1 MSISDHEAAAPTAGP
16 MGSGGAAS
24 SERRRPF
31 EVLSHWIFAFDTRT
45 AGHLPVHWR
54 MPARFLVM
62 FTVLTLASS
71 FVVAQQTKQLLRA
84 DAESTAH
91 GWAEYLVRN
100 LSDLRPIME
109 GEMPTAESVIFF
121 EQSKKVGNVYQFRIF
136 DRDGRLRVVS
146 NQIGRIST
154 YTTSFEDEFP
164 GKLKRILQGNN
175 SISSRPGVVGEPT
188 FLAKAHIPI
197 RDGGDV
203 IGLLE
208 VSVDQSNKQGLFYG
222 VFQKAASTLG
232 IVLAFAFGIPTFAFW
247 YRTRQKEEAE
257 AHIHFLA
264 HHDALT
270 RLANRESFLA
280 TLDRHVLDDPK
291 TPGSA
296 LHFLDLD
303 HFKSIN
309 DTLGH
314 DTGDAVLK
322 EAARRLRNAVGKEG
336 VAARMGGDEFVV
348 LQHPLAGKTDAEAL
362 AEKIVKVLSEPYE
375 LGGQVLHVGTSIGI
389 ALGGQDGTE
398 SERLLKCADL
408 ALYAAKAAGRSTFR
422 FFDASMDDELQRRRR
437 IEAQIRNALTSGG
450 LLLHYQPLMDLRTG
464 RIDGFEALVRMM
476 GEDGKLVPPG
486 DFIPVAED
494 TGLISDI
501 GRFVVNEA
509 CRAAASWPGEVS
521 ISVNLSP
528 AEFRSGRAIGIVKEA
543 LDASGLDPS
552 RLEIEVTEGLLL
564 RNTDTTKRLIHEL
577 KAMGASLALDDFGTG
592 YSSFNYLWDFP
603 FDKLK
608 IDRSFVQALG
618 TKANASDIV
627 RTLVVLGHTLHLK
640 VTAEGIETAAES
652 AALTAMGCDVG
663 QGYFYSRPVPEKAA
677 TALLEAERDR
687 EFKTPND
694 DRSTGRE
701 AHKRSA

>member
-1 MSISDHEAAAPTAGP
+1 MSSPDQKAAATLAGP
-16 MGSGGAAS
+16 MVSDGSATGGP
-24 SERRRPF
+24 RRPF
-31 EVLSHWIFAFDTRT
+31 EALSQWILAFDRRT
-45 AGHLPVHWR
+45 AGLLPAQWR
-54 MPARFLVM
+54 MSARFLVL
-62 FTVLTLASS
+62 FTVLALASS
-71 FVVAQQTKQLLRA
+71 FIVAQQTKQLLRA
-84 DAESTAH
+84 DAESTAQ
-91 GWAEYLVRN
+91 GWAQYLVRN

-109 GEMPTAESVIFF
+109 GEMPTAESVVFF

-136 DRDGRLRVVS
+136 DRDGKLRVVS
-146 NQIGRIST
+146 DQIGHIHT
-154 YTTSFEDEFP
+154 YTTRFEDEFP
-164 GKLKRILQGNN
+164 GKLKRVLQGNS
-175 SISSRPGVVGEPT
+175 SISSRPGVASEPA

-197 RDGGDV
+197 RDGGEV
-203 IGLLE
+203 VGLLE
-208 VSVDQSNKQGLFYG
+208 VSVDQSNKQGLFYS

-270 RLANRESFLA
+270 RLANRESFLE
-280 TLDRHVLDDPK
+280 TLDRLMPEDFNQLGP
-291 TPGSA
+291 A

-303 HFKSIN
+303 HFKGIN

-322 EAARRLRNAVGKEG
+322 EAARRLRLAVGVAG

-348 LQHPLAGKTDAEAL
+348 LQYPLAGKADAEVL
-362 AEKIVKVLSEPYE
+362 AAKIVKVLSEPYE
-375 LGGQVLHVGTSIGI
+375 LGGQVLHAGASIGI

-437 IEAQIRNALTSGG
+437 IETQIRNALGNGG
-450 LLLHYQPLMDLRTG
+450 LLLHYQPLMNLKTG
-464 RIDGFEALVRMM
+464 RIGGFEALVRML

-509 CRAAASWPGEVS
+509 CRAAASWPQNVS
-521 ISVNLSP
+521 ISVNMSP
-528 AEFRSGRAIGIVKEA
+528 AEFRSGRAIAIVKEA
-543 LDASGLDPS
+543 LSTSGLEPS
-552 RLEIEVTEGLLL
+552 RLEVEVTEGLLL
-564 RNTDTTKRLIHEL
+564 RNTETTKRLIHEL
-577 KAMGASLALDDFGTG
+577 KAMGVSLALDDFGTG

-618 TKANASDIV
+618 NKTNASDIV
-627 RTLVVLGHTLHLK
+627 RTLIVLGHTLHLT

-652 AALTAMGCDVG
+652 AALTAMGCDIG
-663 QGYFYSRPVPEKAA
+663 QGYYYSRPVPEQAA
-677 TALLEAERDR
+677 AQLLEAEHDR
-687 EFKTPND
+687 EFKSPID
-694 DRSTGRE
+694 GGRTGIE
-701 AHKRSA
+701 ARKLSA